1 MGLRH
6 QRIELATA
14 CAFVSEHHRHHTP
27 PVGHLFSL
35 GAFQDDDM
43 VGVAIVGRPVA
54 RHRDDGLTAEIT
66 RLCVREGV
74 RNAASFL
81 LGKCARAALALGFQ
95 RIGTYTLARESGT
108 SLRAA
113 GWVVVGEVKGRSWDT
128 PSRRR
133 TDKHPTENKTLW
145 EFAA

>member
-6 QRIELATA
+6 ERIEFAA
-14 CAFVSEHHRHHTP
+14 AAAFVAEHHRHHTP
-27 PVGHLFSL
+27 PVGHLFSI
-35 GAFQDDDM
+35 GAFQGADM

-66 RLCVREGV
+66 RLCVRDGV

-81 LGKCARAALALGFQ
+81 LGKCAKAALALGFT

-113 GWVVVGEVKGRSWDT
+113 GWVAVAEVKGRSWDT

-133 TDKHPTENKTLW
+133 TDKHPTEGKTLW